1 MTATDKGA
9 PNMLNLKLYVSGMPP
24 AAQQQVRQLRKI
36 LDAEFAEDY
45 QLEVYDIF
53 DHADEAYEDTIY
65 ATPTLL
71 RQLPPPV
78 VRIIGD
84 LSDRERVLVGLNLE
98 PPAVVPQ
105 APQAPQAPQ
114 DNEASD

>member
-1 MTATDKGA
+1 MTANNNGQA
-9 PNMLNLKLYVSGMPP
+9 IMLKLKLYVSGMPP
-24 AAQQQVRQLRKI
+24 AAKDQVLRLREI
-36 LDAEFAEDY
+36 LDAEYAQDY
-45 QLEVYDIF
+45 DLEVRDIF

-84 LSDRERVLVGLNLE
+84 LSDRERVLVGLKLE
-98 PPAVVPQ
+98 PPTSAVEGETT
-105 APQAPQAPQ
+105 
-114 DNEASD
+114 N